1 MFLGLGLAR
10 YTKPS
15 LTGVYREGVTELL
28 PLHLPQQSHIGIV
41 STLTITRFIVR
52 YSDFHCPSGRYFVLP
67 LINYPFK
74 LVHRFS
80 HHPIVYR
87 CFDELAL
94 DNSNQQTESSQWQQR
109 SPFRITS
116 LTSTANC
123 PNQGTPNRG
132 LVWMMKDQ
140 KLVICFRVRES
151 GVIAH
156 AWSGERRVNP
166 PRHHQVG

>member
-1 MFLGLGLAR
+1 M
-10 YTKPS
+10 
-15 LTGVYREGVTELL
+15 TELL
-28 PLHLPQQSHIGIV
+28 PLHLPQQSHIDIV
-41 STLTITRFIVR
+41 STVTVTRFIVH
-52 YSDFHCPSGRYFVLP
+52 YSDFHCHSGRFFVLP
-67 LINYPFK
+67 LVNCLFQ
-74 LVHRFS
+74 LVHSFS

-109 SPFRITS
+109 LPFRITS

-123 PNQGTPNRG
+123 PNQRTPDRG
-132 LVWMMKDQ
+132 LVWMTDR
-140 KLVICFRVRES
+140 KLVICFQVRES
-151 GVIAH
+151 GVIAY